1 MRERGG
7 ALVARED
14 KVVWR
19 AARGGTYGRVMTTN
33 ERTAKKIKT
42 SSATAD
48 RRYSERSRES
58 GAAAANSL
66 SLYLQE
72 IGRYR
77 LLTRAEEVQLA
88 KRIEAGDEQAKERLI
103 NANLRLVVAVAKHY
117 QRPGIPLL
125 DLIQEGTLGLIRA
138 SEKFDWRR
146 GTKFST
152 YAIWWIRQAIDRA
165 ACNQAEPIRLPVHVY
180 ERRRRLVRARETLAR
195 ELEREPSL
203 AEVAAAAALSLAQAE
218 QALNVPTGFV
228 PLDSTDTDRYESTTE
243 IIDAHA
249 SEAYERVDGRLAGTR
264 LDKLLDALP
273 LEQRQ
278 VIALRYGITS
288 EERTSEQT
296 AADLGI
302 SPQQVSAL
310 ERTALQRLR
319 ELSSLADLEQ
329 AA

>member
-1 MRERGG
+1 
-7 ALVARED
+7 
-14 KVVWR
+14 
-19 AARGGTYGRVMTTN
+19 MTTN

-42 SSATAD
+42 SSPTAS
-48 RRYSERSRES
+48 RGHSERSRQP
-58 GAAAANSL
+58 GAAAANAL
-66 SLYLQE
+66 SQYLHE

-103 NANLRLVVAVAKHY
+103 NANLRLVVSVAKHY
-117 QRPGIPLL
+117 QRHGIPLL

-146 GTKFST
+146 GNKFST
-152 YAIWWIRQAIDRA
+152 YAIWWIRQAVDRA
-165 ACNQAEPIRLPVHVY
+165 VCNQAEPIRIPVHIH
-180 ERRRRLVRARETLAR
+180 ERRRLLARARHTLAR

-203 AEVAAAAALSLAQAE
+203 DEVAAAAALSPAQAE

-228 PLDSTDTDRYESTTE
+228 PLDGAHPERYELATE
-243 IIDAHA
+243 IVDAQA
-249 SEAYERVDGRLAGTR
+249 GEAYDRVDGRLAGTR

-273 LEQRQ
+273 LQQRQ
-278 VIALRYGITS
+278 VIALRYGITG
-288 EERTSEQT
+288 EERTIEQT
-296 AADLGI
+296 ATDLDI
-302 SPQQVSAL
+302 SPNRVRAL

-319 ELSSLADLEQ
+319 ELGSLAELAQ

>member
-1 MRERGG
+1 
-7 ALVARED
+7 
-14 KVVWR
+14 
-19 AARGGTYGRVMTTN
+19 MTTN
-33 ERTAKKIKT
+33 KRTAKKIKT
-42 SSATAD
+42 SSPTAG
-48 RRYSERSRES
+48 RGHSERSREP
-58 GAAAANSL
+58 GAAAANPL
-66 SLYLQE
+66 SLYLHE

-103 NANLRLVVAVAKHY
+103 NANLRLVVSVAKHY

-146 GTKFST
+146 GNKFST
-152 YAIWWIRQAIDRA
+152 YAIWWIRQAVDRA
-165 ACNQAEPIRLPVHVY
+165 VCNQAEPIRLPVHVY
-180 ERRRRLVRARETLAR
+180 ERRRRLARAREALAR

-228 PLDSTDTDRYESTTE
+228 PLDSADTDRYEATTE

-278 VIALRYGITS
+278 VIARRYGIS
-288 EERTSEQT
+288 REERTSEQT
-296 AADLGI
+296 AAELNI
-302 SPQQVSAL
+302 SPQRARAL

-319 ELSSLADLEQ
+319 ELSSLAELEQ

>member
-1 MRERGG
+1 
-7 ALVARED
+7 
-14 KVVWR
+14 
-19 AARGGTYGRVMTTN
+19 MTN
-33 ERTAKKIKT
+33 DERTANNVT
-42 SSATAD
+42 SSPTTG
-48 RRYSERSRES
+48 RGHSEHFREP
-58 GAAAANSL
+58 GAAAANPL
-66 SLYLQE
+66 ARYLHE

-88 KRIEAGDEQAKERLI
+88 KRIERGDPQAKERLI

-117 QRPGIPLL
+117 QHPGIPLL

-146 GTKFST
+146 GNKFST
-152 YAIWWIRQAIDRA
+152 YAIWWIRQAVDRA
-165 ACNQAEPIRLPVHVY
+165 VCNQAAPIRIPVHIH
-180 ERRRRLVRARETLAR
+180 ERRRRLARARQALAR

-203 AEVAAAAALSLAQAE
+203 DEVAAAAALSPAQAE

-228 PLDSTDTDRYESTTE
+228 SLDSANPDHYDATTE
-243 IIDAHA
+243 IIDAQA
-249 SEAYERVDGRLAGTR
+249 GEAYERVDGRLTGTR

-273 LEQRQ
+273 RQQRQ
-278 VIALRYGITS
+278 VIALRYGITG

-296 AADLGI
+296 AADLNI
-302 SPQQVSAL
+302 SPQRASAL

>member
-1 MRERGG
+1 
-7 ALVARED
+7 
-14 KVVWR
+14 
-19 AARGGTYGRVMTTN
+19 MTN
-33 ERTAKKIKT
+33 DERTGKIVNA
-42 SSATAD
+42 SSSTAG
-48 RRYSERSRES
+48 RGHSEHSREP
-58 GAAAANSL
+58 GAAAANPL
-66 SLYLQE
+66 ALYLRE

-88 KRIEAGDEQAKERLI
+88 KRIERGDPQAKERLI
-103 NANLRLVVAVAKHY
+103 NANLRLVVSVAKRY
-117 QRPGIPLL
+117 QRQGIPLL

-146 GTKFST
+146 GNKFST
-152 YAIWWIRQAIDRA
+152 YAIWWIRQAVDRA
-165 ACNQAEPIRLPVHVY
+165 VCNQAEPIRIPVHIH
-180 ERRRRLVRARETLAR
+180 ERRRRLTRVRQSLAR

-203 AEVAAAAALSLAQAE
+203 DEVAAAAALSPAEAE
-218 QALNVPTGFV
+218 QALNVPTGVV
-228 PLDSTDTDRYESTTE
+228 PLDSANPDHYEATTE
-243 IIDAHA
+243 IIDPQAG
-249 SEAYERVDGRLAGTR
+249 EAYERVDGRLAGTR

-278 VIALRYGITS
+278 VIVRRYGITG

-296 AADLGI
+296 AADLNI
-302 SPQQVSAL
+302 SPQRARTL

>member
-1 MRERGG
+1 M
-7 ALVARED
+7 
-14 KVVWR
+14 
-19 AARGGTYGRVMTTN
+19 TN

-42 SSATAD
+42 SSPTAG
-48 RRYSERSRES
+48 RGYSERSREAGVA
-58 GAAAANSL
+58 GANPL
-66 SLYLQE
+66 SLYLHE

-103 NANLRLVVAVAKHY
+103 TANLRLVVSVAKHY
-117 QRPGIPLL
+117 QRPAIPLL

-165 ACNQAEPIRLPVHVY
+165 VCNQAEPIRIPVHIH
-180 ERRRRLVRARETLAR
+180 ERRRRLVRETNALAR

-203 AEVAAAAALSLAQAE
+203 DEVAAAAALSPAQAE

-228 PLDSTDTDRYESTTE
+228 PLDGANPDRHELATE
-243 IIDAHA
+243 IVDVQAG
-249 SEAYERVDGRLAGTR
+249 EAYERVDGRLAGTR

-273 LEQRQ
+273 LLQRR
-278 VIALRYGITS
+278 VIALRYGIS
-288 EERTSEQT
+288 GEERTAEQT
-296 AADLGI
+296 AADLNI
-302 SPQQVSAL
+302 SLRRLHTL
-310 ERTALQRLR
+310 ERTALLRLR
-319 ELSSLADLEQ
+319 ELSSLAELEQ